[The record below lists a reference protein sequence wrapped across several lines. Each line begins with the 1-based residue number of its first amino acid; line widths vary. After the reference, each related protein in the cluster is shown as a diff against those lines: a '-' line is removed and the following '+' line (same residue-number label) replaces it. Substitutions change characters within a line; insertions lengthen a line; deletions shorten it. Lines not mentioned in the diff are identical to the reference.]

1 MRSPIKSLLNIKI
14 WREDEA
20 KSRFAILLRELAA
33 EEKRLYDLEEEFAG
47 TGKKMECDADELVDV
62 EEIKRLNNYM
72 ERVLVEIHKQRRVIS
87 DKAKHVEIARN
98 ALVEASKEKKV
109 FEKLDEKNTAAVK
122 KEFERKEQ
130 IGTDEHAVTG
140 HNRKSKG

>member
-1 MRSPIKSLLNIKI
+1 MRNPIKSLLNIKI
-14 WREDEA
+14 WKEDEA
-20 KSRFAILLRELAA
+20 KSRFAVLLRELAS
-33 EEKRLYDLEEEFAG
+33 EEKRLYDLEEEITG

-62 EEIKRLNNYM
+62 EEIKRLNKYM
-72 ERVLVEIHKQRRVIS
+72 ERVLLEIHKQRRTIS
-87 DKAKHVEIARN
+87 DKAKHVEIARI

-109 FEKLDEKNTAAVK
+109 FEKLDEKNKAALK

-140 HNRKSKG
+140 HNRKTKE